1 VHYNHEITQTDFR
14 MIVQQEIEQQLT
26 QQLSPV
32 FLDVANES
40 NQHSVPPNSE
50 THFRVVVVSGSF
62 DGKRKV
68 ARHQQVY
75 AVLAP
80 QLEGPVH
87 ALALHTYTPQEW
99 QQRQQEAPESPQCLG
114 GSKVDQS

>member
-1 VHYNHEITQTDFR
+1 MV
-14 MIVQQEIEQQLT
+14 VQQEIEQRL
-26 QQLSPV
+26 QQHFSPGH
-32 FLDVANES
+32 LEVANES
-40 NQHSVPPNSE
+40 HMHSVPANSE
-50 THFRVVVVSGSF
+50 THFRVVIVSDAF

-75 AVLAP
+75 AELAA

-99 QQRQQEAPESPQCLG
+99 QQRQQQAPQSPDCLG
-114 GSKVDQS
+114 GSKAD

>member
-1 VHYNHEITQTDFR
+1 MV
-14 MIVQQEIEQQLT
+14 VQQEIEQRL
-26 QQLSPV
+26 QQHFSPGH
-32 FLDVANES
+32 LEVANES
-40 NQHSVPPNSE
+40 HMHSVPANSE
-50 THFRVVVVSGSF
+50 THFRVVIVSDAF

-75 AVLAP
+75 AELAA

-99 QQRQQEAPESPQCLG
+99 QQRQQQAPQSPDCLG
-114 GSKVDQS
+114 GSKAG